1 MSPGKSGPTNAAA
14 SVHARLLRIAKQ
26 SNVDFNAV
34 LVRFASERLLYRLSR
49 TPHADRFVLKGA
61 WLFYVWDVQRRI
73 TRDVDL
79 LGLVTA
85 SASAV
90 EALFRDVL
98 TSTVESDGIEFD
110 LATLEVAEIREGA
123 GYPGLRIRVVARL
136 GAARIKCQVDVGF
149 GDAVVG
155 RPVKVELPTLL
166 DLPAPEL
173 RVYPV
178 EAPVAEKLEAM
189 VRFGAVNTRLK
200 DYIDLYVLADELT
213 IDPVKLSRQFAE
225 TFERRGTPLPPG
237 EPIGLSGEFAS
248 DPDRITRWRAF
259 LNRTGAAGTVSDN
272 FPEVVDRIRA
282 LVLPPLAAA
291 RPKTTF

>member
-1 MSPGKSGPTNAAA
+1 MSPGKRGPTNAAA
-14 SVHARLLRIAKQ
+14 SVHARLLRLAKQ

-61 WLFYVWDVQRRI
+61 WLFYVWNVQRRI

-79 LGLVTA
+79 LGFGTA
-85 SASAV
+85 SESAV

-98 TSTVESDGIEFD
+98 TSNVESDGIEFE
-110 LATLEVAEIREGA
+110 LATLDVAEIREGA

-136 GAARIKCQVDVGF
+136 RAARIKCQVDVGF

-178 EAPVAEKLEAM
+178 EAVVAEKIEAM

-200 DYIDLYVLADELT
+200 DYFDLYVLSDELT
-213 IDPVKLSRQFAE
+213 IDSAKLSRQFAE
-225 TFERRGTPLPPG
+225 TFECRGTPLPPG
-237 EPIGLSGEFAS
+237 EPIGLSDEFAS
-248 DPDRITRWRAF
+248 DPDRNTRWRAF
-259 LNRTGAAGTVSDN
+259 LNRTGAAGTAPEN
-272 FPEVVDRIRA
+272 FAEVVARIRA
-282 LVLPPLAAA
+282 LVLPPIAAA
-291 RPKTTF
+291 RPKTPS